1 MVAYATGNMAVTL
14 RDLPTPIMITLVSD
28 QRVVDYRLDF
38 RVQGRGPKA
47 TGSMIAGT
55 MPSNSN
61 PVLMNLLDGVA
72 PSDAKMLEVV
82 GGHAQAWLYGHHMLL
97 RTSLT
102 MLSPGWQATMSSP
115 DGTKVYQ
122 LSPTP
127 LVLVSDQGR
136 STTLQVKGL

>member
-1 MVAYATGNMAVTL
+1 
-14 RDLPTPIMITLVSD
+14 
-28 QRVVDYRLDF
+28 
-38 RVQGRGPKA
+38 
-47 TGSMIAGT
+47 MIAGT